1 MTIHEISMTI
11 HVHDYPCFP
20 GGSWAAVLKYSKSN
34 TSIIEGRSVSL
45 YCSMALPL
53 TQLRKNWQWKGK
65 GQKRQKGEM
74 NKRRGQVKVA
84 LENKKVNVG
93 NGLDLKCPWTP
104 CMPSNVFE
112 QDSRRSAKT
121 IKEKNTVNGSTTSTS
136 IHQKIHHDDTPLR
149 NKRARPKPTPTENYP
164 TETKQ
169 KEIITTTSCS
179 AASSFQVAQGFAFT
193 TCLHLLPS
201 WTSLMKPCPRRGLDG
216 CGHKWHG
223 ASAKLKPRQ
232 RQSLKSTCWFQY

>member
-11 HVHDYPCFP
+11 HDYPCFP

-65 GQKRQKGEM
+65 GQKWQKGEM
-74 NKRRGQVKVA
+74 NKRRGQVKAA

-136 IHQKIHHDDTPLR
+136 INQNIHHDDTPLR
-149 NKRARPKPTPTENYP
+149 KKGKAQANTNIWKLPDRNQTKRNYNYNQLFCCFVIPSGTRFCFHHMSSSPPILDLAYEALSTPRAGRLWP
-164 TETKQ
+164 
-169 KEIITTTSCS
+169 
-179 AASSFQVAQGFAFT
+179 
-193 TCLHLLPS
+193 
-201 WTSLMKPCPRRGLDG
+201 
-216 CGHKWHG
+216 
-223 ASAKLKPRQ
+223 
-232 RQSLKSTCWFQY
+232 

>member
-112 QDSRRSAKT
+112 QDSRRPQRPLKKSHGQRLNDFHKHT
-121 IKEKNTVNGSTTSTS
+121 SKNTSWWHSL
-136 IHQKIHHDDTPLR
+136 KK
-149 NKRARPKPTPTENYP
+149 KRARPKPTPTENYP